1 MKRKPSYEELEK
13 ELEILKR
20 NANPQSLL
28 SFSGILFVEINPS
41 GIVTLVNNKT
51 CEVLGYEEKEIVGK
65 NWFEN
70 FIPKQTKKELLSI
83 SKKLLLGEIEAVE
96 HYENPILTKKG
107 EERIINWHN
116 TSIKDENGN
125 ITGHLSLGDD
135 ITEQKK
141 TEADLIKLNI
151 AVNNSLNEVYVFD
164 AATLKFSYV
173 NQGVIKNLGYTFEE
187 LKTMSPLDIKP
198 EYTLESFLTA
208 IAPLRTGKVNKLQF
222 QTIHQRK
229 DNTTY
234 PVEVNLSKFTI
245 DKTSHFLALISDISE
260 RKHTE
265 NEIQDAKEKSE
276 KSEQQLKEAQ
286 QISHLGHWE
295 LDMIHNKLIWSDEV
309 YRILNLDPKKVK
321 ASEDLFMKLVHP
333 DDRDGLNKAYLNA
346 FKNKKPYQIKYRL
359 LFKSGKIKHILGKGY
374 TGYSDKG
381 EPIFSIGTILDIT
394 SQIKIEGELI
404 NAIEKAEKNKEKF
417 KQLSN
422 LTFEGILIHDNG
434 IVVDI
439 NYSFSKMIGYS
450 PEELIGKNIIEFFV
464 PKKYHQII
472 SKSIAK
478 NYVLPFEIEG
488 IKKDGTIFPIE
499 IEARNFISENN
510 KTRRVAAIR
519 DITQRKKAEAENKK
533 LSTIVEQSAN
543 CVIITDV
550 QGNIE
555 YVNSQF
561 TKRTGYTK
569 KEVLGKN
576 PRFLSSGKH
585 SKEDFVRLW
594 STMLAGK
601 TFKGEFLNKAKNGS
615 YYWEHQTNTPI
626 KNESGEITN
635 FLSIR
640 EDISSLK
647 ESELR
652 LKTLVESSPNPIFFK
667 DGEGR
672 WIEANKAGLEMF
684 DLQDVDY
691 HGKTDRDL
699 IAYSKFYKDALLE
712 CERTDEIAWKQKKA
726 TKSEKN
732 VLESTGI
739 NKVLDL
745 TKVPLFHHDNTRKG
759 IITITNDITHLK
771 KIEQDLLT
779 QNKEL
784 KQISD
789 ELSEKNRLLFDSQS
803 KYKNL
808 FEQSPVS
815 LWEEDFYEVKQ
826 LLNSKIAETDDLKIY
841 LDENPDFVNE
851 CASKIKIINVNEITL
866 KLLGIENKDELVNH
880 LSSNFN
886 EKSFVIFKKELLAI
900 ALNKKEFSGE
910 TEFYRT
916 DGKIIAALIKL
927 VIIDDNEKAIVS
939 IVDIS
944 ALKQAENELL
954 NAKEKA
960 EESEKKF
967 RELYE
972 KSGDAIL
979 IIKNEIFIDCNQA
992 TVDLLGYNTKE
1003 EFLNSHPSTLS
1014 PIFQPD
1020 GIASRKKAEEMMRIS
1035 LKNGT
1040 HRFEWIHTK
1049 SNGEL
1054 FPVEVLLTAISNE
1067 PNNKI
1072 IHCVWRDITNRKKI
1086 EQELQE
1092 SEELN
1097 RSITQSAGDSII
1109 SINSDGIILSW
1120 NNASEKIFGYEASE
1134 MINNNLEKIMGFQQR
1149 IGHNLGL
1156 KQLKNEDKNKSISKA
1171 IETTGVRKDGTE
1183 FPIDL
1188 TVSSWVAGNQKYYTG
1203 IIRDITERKKSEYE
1217 LLNAKEKAE
1226 ESDRLKT
1233 EFIQNMSHEI
1243 RTPMNGILG
1252 FSELLDNPELSSEKR
1267 KRFIE
1272 IIKNSTHQLLQ
1283 IIDDIMEISV
1293 LEAKQIKAVE
1303 NPVCLNDLLL
1313 ELFSIFDIKAKEKK
1327 IPLYFK
1333 KGLSDEQST
1342 ILTDRTK
1349 LNKIVSNLLENAL
1362 KFTNNGFVELGY
1374 SLKTD
1379 SKPIE
1384 LEIYLKDTGI
1394 GLKPENQEIIF
1405 ERFQQAE
1412 KDLSKKVG
1420 GLGLG
1425 LSIAKENTELLGGKL
1440 SVKSTYGEGTVF
1452 FVTIPY
1458 KPVNLV
1464 HKIAKEKEKKS
1475 GDKEKY
1481 TILIAEDEEVNF
1493 MVLEI
1498 LLEDKIKLPCTIIHA
1513 KDGMEAVA
1521 FCKNNP
1527 TIELVLM
1534 DIKMPK
1540 MDGHEATRLIK
1551 EFRPDLPIIA
1561 QSAYSTSEEKEKA
1574 FLAGCDFFI
1583 SKPISKDILNL
1594 VITKYLLADKT
1605 TNPL

>member
-1 MKRKPSYEELEK
+1 MERKPSYEELEK

-28 SFSGILFVEINPS
+28 SFSGILFVEINPN

-83 SKKLLLGEIEAVE
+83 SKKLLLGEIEATE
-96 HYENPILTKKG
+96 HYENPILTKNR
-107 EERIINWHN
+107 EERIVNWHN
-116 TSIKDENGN
+116 TPIKDENGN

-135 ITEQKK
+135 ITERKK
-141 TEADLIKLNI
+141 TEADLIKLNV

-164 AATLKFSYV
+164 VTTLKFSYV

-187 LKTMSPLDIKP
+187 LKTMSPLDINP
-198 EYTLESFLTA
+198 EYTLKSFLTA

-260 RKHTE
+260 RKHIE
-265 NEIQDAKEKSE
+265 NKIQDAKEIAE
-276 KSEQQLKEAQ
+276 KREQQLKEAQ
-286 QISHLGHWE
+286 KISHLGHWE
-295 LDMIHNKLIWSDEV
+295 LDIINNKLIWSDEV
-309 YRILNLDPKKVK
+309 YRILNLNPKKVK
-321 ASEDLFMKLVHP
+321 ASEDLFMKRVHP
-333 DDRDGLNKAYLNA
+333 EDRDGLNKAYLNA

-359 LFKSGKIKHILGKGY
+359 LFKSGKIKHILGKGF

-381 EPIFSIGTILDIT
+381 EAIFSIGTILDIT
-394 SQIKIEGELI
+394 SQIKIEEELI
-404 NAIEKAEKNKEKF
+404 KAKEKAEKNKDKF

-439 NYSFSKMIGYS
+439 NHSFSKMIGYS
-450 PEELIGKNIIEFFV
+450 PKELIGKNIIEFFV

-488 IKKDGTIFPIE
+488 IKKDGTIFPVE

-510 KTRRVAAIR
+510 KTLRVAAVR

-543 CVIITDV
+543 CVVITDV

-569 KEVLGKN
+569 NEVLGKN
-576 PRFLSSGKH
+576 PRFLNSGKH
-585 SKEDFVRLW
+585 SKEDFVHLW

-601 TFKGEFLNKAKNGS
+601 TFKGEFLNKAKNGN

-640 EDISSLK
+640 EDISLLK

-726 TKSEKN
+726 TKSEKS
-732 VLESTGI
+732 VPESKI
-739 NKVLDL
+739 LDV

-771 KIEQDLLT
+771 KIEQDLLN

-789 ELSEKNRLLFDSQS
+789 ELSKKNRLLFDSQS
-803 KYKNL
+803 KFKNL

-826 LLNSKIAETDDLKIY
+826 LLNKKIAETDDLKTY
-841 LDENPDFVNE
+841 LDENPGFVNE

-866 KLLGIENKDELVNH
+866 KLLGIESKDELINN
-880 LSSNFN
+880 LSGNFN
-886 EKSFVIFKKELLAI
+886 EKSFEIFKKELLAI

-916 DGKIIAALIKL
+916 DGKLIAALIKL

-944 ALKQAENELL
+944 ALKQAE
-954 NAKEKA
+954 
-960 EESEKKF
+960 
-967 RELYE
+967 
-972 KSGDAIL
+972 
-979 IIKNEIFIDCNQA
+979 
-992 TVDLLGYNTKE
+992 
-1003 EFLNSHPSTLS
+1003 
-1014 PIFQPD
+1014 
-1020 GIASRKKAEEMMRIS
+1020 
-1035 LKNGT
+1035 
-1040 HRFEWIHTK
+1040 
-1049 SNGEL
+1049 
-1054 FPVEVLLTAISNE
+1054 
-1067 PNNKI
+1067 
-1072 IHCVWRDITNRKKI
+1072 
-1086 EQELQE
+1086 QEL
-1092 SEELN
+1092 
-1097 RSITQSAGDSII
+1097 I
-1109 SINSDGIILSW
+1109 
-1120 NNASEKIFGYEASE
+1120 
-1134 MINNNLEKIMGFQQR
+1134 
-1149 IGHNLGL
+1149 
-1156 KQLKNEDKNKSISKA
+1156 KS
-1171 IETTGVRKDGTE
+1171 
-1183 FPIDL
+1183 
-1188 TVSSWVAGNQKYYTG
+1188 
-1203 IIRDITERKKSEYE
+1203 
-1217 LLNAKEKAE
+1217 KEKAE

-1272 IIKNSTHQLLQ
+1272 IIRNSTHQLLQ

-1293 LEAKQIKAVE
+1293 LEAKQTKAVE
-1303 NPVCLNDLLL
+1303 NPICLNDLLL

-1327 IPLYFK
+1327 IHLYFK

-1362 KFTNNGFVELGY
+1362 KFTNEGNVELGY
-1374 SLKTD
+1374 KLNKD
-1379 SKPIE
+1379 SEPAE
-1384 LEIYLKDTGI
+1384 LEIYVKDSGI
-1394 GLKPENQEIIF
+1394 GIKPEKQKLIF

-1493 MVLEI
+1493 MVLKI
-1498 LLEDKIKLPCTIIHA
+1498 LLEDKLKLPCTIIHA
-1513 KDGMEAVA
+1513 KDGLEAVELS
-1521 FCKNNP
+1521 KSNP
-1527 TIELVLM
+1527 EISLVLM

-1540 MDGHEATRLIK
+1540 LDGHEATRIIK

-1561 QSAYSTSEEKEKA
+1561 QTAYSSPEEKEKA
-1574 FLAGCDFFI
+1574 FLAGCDDFI
-1583 SKPISKDILNL
+1583 AKPISKDVLNS
-1594 VITKYLLADKT
+1594 VIVKYLLANK
-1605 TNPL
+1605 NNESN